1 MSGVATKLYVV
12 DRRAGF
18 TLIELLVVVSVIALL
33 IGILMSAV
41 GGIRAKALDKR
52 VETEVK
58 SLAIAVREYH
68 TEIGDWPIP
77 SAQADTGGVWSNDNY
92 LVFNMLVKQ
101 KNRRRNYLELTNVS
115 MSVSATLRD
124 PYRNK
129 VSYAVIVDVMSN
141 SVEVRSAGKDGIF
154 DFSGNGD
161 DVSAK
166 N

>member
-41 GGIRAKALDKR
+41 GGIRAKALEKQ

-101 KNRRRNYLELTNVS
+101 KNGRRNYLELTNVTATA
-115 MSVSATLRD
+115 SATLRD
-124 PYRNK
+124 PYK
-129 VSYAVIVDVMSN
+129 SHASYRVTINVTSN
-141 SVEVRSAGKDGIF
+141 SVEVRSSGKDGVA
-154 DFSGNGD
+154 DNDD
-161 DVSAK
+161 DVISS